1 MNRKGVPPGTRYT
14 RGVGMTTIDIRSAGP
29 SERGD
34 AARKAAD
41 TLRKGGLVVMPTET
55 VYGIAAHAGSAAA
68 VASLRQVAGLTDDVP
83 LAWHAANAER
93 PLEVLPLRSPM
104 HRLAV
109 ARLAN
114 GPVTFLIDLS
124 ADELAAMRT
133 ALGVAPGVIDDGKT
147 LLLRIPGHDFARETL
162 DHLREPAVMSGA
174 APKGRTPPTDAKLAF
189 PEESLERLDLL
200 IDDGPTTLRKSST
213 LVRLALDGTLH
224 VVREGAVDERRL
236 RKRLTRNILF
246 VCSGNTCRSPM
257 AAAIANHLVR
267 TNATNDGTEA
277 PIHAESAGTGAVRGM
292 PQTSEG
298 VRALRELGVTVEGHS
313 SQPLT
318 RDLIED
324 AERVFVMTDQHLRAA
339 RELAPEYADRIE
351 TLDPEGGS
359 IPDPIGMDQ
368 SVYTSTAKRLRELI
382 ERRLSELEQPA
393 ASAASAGGDA

>member
-1 MNRKGVPPGTRYT
+1 
-14 RGVGMTTIDIRSAGP
+14 MTTIDIRSAGP
-29 SERGD
+29 TERGD

-41 TLRKGGLVVMPTET
+41 ALQRGGLVVMPTET
-55 VYGIAAHAGSAAA
+55 VYGVAALAGSASA
-68 VASLRQVAGLTDDVP
+68 VASLRQVAGLAEDVS

-93 PLEVLPLRSPM
+93 PLEVLPLRSSL
-104 HRLAV
+104 HRRAVSRLAH
-109 ARLAN
+109 

-124 ADELAAMRT
+124 PEQLAAVHA

-162 DHLREPAVMSGA
+162 GLLREPAVMSGA
-174 APKGRTPPTDAKLAF
+174 APKGHPAPTDAKIAF
-189 PEESLERLDLL
+189 PAESLERFDLL
-200 IDDGPTTLRKSST
+200 IDDGPTTMRKAST
-213 LVRLALDGTLH
+213 LVRLARDGTLH

-236 RKRLTRNILF
+236 RKRLTRTILF

-267 TNATNDGTEA
+267 LDAGADETEA
-277 PIHAESAGTGAVRGM
+277 PIHAESAGTGASRGM

-298 VRALRELGVTVEGHS
+298 VHALREMGVAVEGHS

-318 RDLIED
+318 RELIED

-339 RELAPEYADRIE
+339 VHLAPEFADRIE

-382 ERRLSELEQPA
+382 ERRLSELDQPA